1 MNDPNGDG
9 QRVNGIQQI
18 MDEKLLQDRTLL
30 IYGEINQKLAKE
42 VSEKLW
48 VLSAESDD
56 EIKIF
61 INSQGGHVEAG
72 DTIHDMIQFVTPPV
86 KIIGTGWVASSGAL
100 IFVAP
105 PKENRL
111 CLPNTRFL
119 LHQPQGGAFGQA
131 VDVGIEAEEIVKM
144 RQRLNNIFARQT
156 GRPVRK
162 VEKDSERNFWMSAT
176 EAKEYGLVY
185 KVISSASE
193 L

>member
-1 MNDPNGDG
+1 M
-9 QRVNGIQQI
+9 
-18 MDEKLLQDRTLL
+18 
-30 IYGEINQKLAKE
+30 
-42 VSEKLW
+42 
-48 VLSAESDD
+48 
-56 EIKIF
+56 
-61 INSQGGHVEAG
+61 EAG

-111 CLPNTRFL
+111 CLPNTRFM

-156 GRPVRK
+156 GQTVRK